1 MKKIQYLLK
10 TNTNFYPT
18 KLCNEIYQHLR
29 VVQSNNIQKSFSIP
43 RTGVIFLTIGI
54 LHFDHQR
61 ALVQEVVV
69 VGDDVGMVQHGE
81 DVHLPQSILLLPLR
95 QTTQADLLP
104 YHQTAVLKE
113 CNVSSVKIIF
123 TNCSGQRF
131 TQKGEEVSRAFFN
144 ICHCKILTITGSTFF
159 PSSMF
164 QKLRI

>member
-1 MKKIQYLLK
+1 MKKKSNIYRVLK

-18 KLCNEIYQHLR
+18 KLCNEIYQN
-29 VVQSNNIQKSFSIP
+29 QSCPEQQQIFFSIP

-61 ALVQEVVV
+61 ALIQEVVV

-123 TNCSGQRF
+123 TNCSG
-131 TQKGEEVSRAFFN
+131 
-144 ICHCKILTITGSTFF
+144 
-159 PSSMF
+159 
-164 QKLRI
+164 